1 MGRVTGSGRRGWC
14 VFVVSLALVLVTGL
28 VGSAV
33 AVADDGVDGG
43 SSMIGQDPSGTFS
56 SAFGALGAGSV
67 GRRQPHQGVTVRV
80 RLYCSVQQRRYCGGQ
95 GWTECICLSAIGQL
109 APDTESI

>member
-67 GRRQPHQGVTVRV
+67 GR
-80 RLYCSVQQRRYCGGQ
+80 
-95 GWTECICLSAIGQL
+95 L
-109 APDTESI
+109 APRWVATTTGDVSATPAVVDGAVYFPDFG